1 MTLIK
6 YLENFGVKGVLMSRG
21 IIYVCSTAV
30 EGLIKIGRTNDF
42 QKRMKF
48 LEDNG
53 YKNVTGLKRQFAIEV
68 DNYEDIEQLLDDLF
82 AKSRV
87 GNSELFSLDLN
98 KIIQLLSS
106 FSGKQ
111 VYPTDETK
119 QEVFN
124 KATEIVYSKMIPEG
138 EYFLSR
144 KIKEINQ
151 TVKAQMVVENGKFI
165 LKKGS
170 IIAPYKEYKT
180 PSWITIR
187 KSMKLDNNGILLKD
201 VECSSPSMAAALV
214 VGQSANGW
222 TCWKNENNQS
232 IDIYRRSDIDE

>member
-1 MTLIK
+1 
-6 YLENFGVKGVLMSRG
+6 MSRG

-42 QKRMKF
+42 QKRMKL

-53 YKNVTGLKRQFAIEV
+53 YRNVTGLKRQFAIEV
-68 DNYEDIEQLLDDLF
+68 DNHEEIEQLLDDLF

-87 GNSELFSLDLN
+87 GNTELFSLDLN

-106 FSGKQ
+106 FAGKQ
-111 VYPTDETK
+111 VYPTNETK

-124 KATEIVYSKMIPEG
+124 NATEIIHSKMIPDG

-151 TVKAQMVVENGKFI
+151 IVKAQMVVENGKFI

-180 PSWITIR
+180 PSWITVR
-187 KSMKLDNNGILLKD
+187 KDMKLDNSGMLLKD
-201 VECSSPSMAAALV
+201 VECSSPSMAAAMV
-214 VGQSANGW
+214 VGRSANGW
-222 TCWKNENNQS
+222 KSWKNGNNQF
-232 IDIYRRSDIDE
+232 IDIYRKKDIDED

>member
-1 MTLIK
+1 
-6 YLENFGVKGVLMSRG
+6 MSRG

-42 QKRMKF
+42 QKRMKL

-53 YKNVTGLKRQFAIEV
+53 YRNVTGLKRQFAIEV
-68 DNYEDIEQLLDDLF
+68 DNHEEIEQLLDDLF

-87 GNSELFSLDLN
+87 GNTELFSLDLN

-106 FSGKQ
+106 FAGKQ
-111 VYPTDETK
+111 VYPTNETK

-124 KATEIVYSKMIPEG
+124 NATEIIHSKMIPDG

-151 TVKAQMVVENGKFI
+151 IVKAQMVVENGKFI

-170 IIAPYKEYKT
+170 NIAPYKEYKT
-180 PSWITIR
+180 PSWISAR
-187 KSMKLDNNGILLKD
+187 KDMRLDNDRILLKD

-222 TCWKNENNQS
+222 TSWKNTNNQL
-232 IDIYRRSDIDE
+232 INIYRQNDIDED

>member
-1 MTLIK
+1 
-6 YLENFGVKGVLMSRG
+6 MSRG

-42 QKRMKF
+42 QKRMKL

-53 YKNVTGLKRQFAIEV
+53 YRNVTGLKRQFAIEV
-68 DNYEDIEQLLDDLF
+68 DNHEEIEQLLDDLC

-87 GNSELFSLDLN
+87 KNTELFSLNLN

-106 FSGKQ
+106 FAGKQ
-111 VYPTDETK
+111 IYPTNETK
-119 QEVFN
+119 QEVFSN
-124 KATEIVYSKMIPEG
+124 VTEIIHSKMIPDG

-151 TVKAQMVVENGKFI
+151 IVKAQMVVENGKFI

-170 IIAPYKEYKT
+170 NIAPYKEYKT
-180 PSWITIR
+180 PSWISVR
-187 KSMKLDNNGILLKD
+187 KDMRLDNDRILLKD

-222 TCWKNENNQS
+222 TSWKNTNNQL
-232 IDIYRRSDIDE
+232 INIYRQNDIDED

>member
-1 MTLIK
+1 MAK
-6 YLENFGVKGVLMSRG
+6 G

-30 EGLIKIGRTNDF
+30 QGLIKIGKTKDF
-42 QKRMKF
+42 ETRMKT

-53 YKNVTGLKRQFAIEV
+53 YRNVAGLKRQFAIEL
-68 DNYEDIEQLLDDLF
+68 DNYEEIETLLDDLF

-87 GNSELFSLDLN
+87 GNTELFSLDVN

-111 VYPTDETK
+111 IYPIQETK
-119 QEVFN
+119 EEVFI
-124 KATEIVYSKMIPEG
+124 KVTETIQNQLIPNG
-138 EYFLSR
+138 NYTMTR
-144 KIKEINQ
+144 KIKEFNIK
-151 TVKAQMVVENGKFI
+151 VKALMVVDNSKFI

-170 IIAPYKEYKT
+170 KIAPYKNYHT
-180 PSWITIR
+180 PSWITTRSEMNI
-187 KSMKLDNNGILLKD
+187 DAEGILLED

-222 TCWKNENNQS
+222 TTWRDNSNQIIDKYRKNVNE
-232 IDIYRRSDIDE
+232 EE

>member
-1 MTLIK
+1 
-6 YLENFGVKGVLMSRG
+6 MSRG

-42 QKRMKF
+42 QKRMKL

-53 YKNVTGLKRQFAIEV
+53 YRNVTGLKRQFAIEV
-68 DNYEDIEQLLDDLF
+68 DNHEEIEQLLDDLF

-87 GNSELFSLDLN
+87 GNTELFSLDLN

-106 FSGKQ
+106 FAGKQ
-111 VYPTDETK
+111 VYPTNETK

-124 KATEIVYSKMIPEG
+124 NATEIIHSKMIPDG

-151 TVKAQMVVENGKFI
+151 IVKAQMVVENGKFI

-170 IIAPYKEYKT
+170 NIAPYKEYKT
-180 PSWITIR
+180 PSWISVR
-187 KSMKLDNNGILLKD
+187 KDMRLDNDRILLKD

-222 TCWKNENNQS
+222 TSWKNTNNQL
-232 IDIYRRSDIDE
+232 INIYRQNDINED

>member
-1 MTLIK
+1 
-6 YLENFGVKGVLMSRG
+6 MSRG

-42 QKRMKF
+42 QKRMKL

-53 YKNVTGLKRQFAIEV
+53 YRNVTGLKRQFAIEV
-68 DNYEDIEQLLDDLF
+68 DNHEEIEQLLDDLF

-87 GNSELFSLDLN
+87 GNTELFSLDLN

-106 FSGKQ
+106 FAGKQ
-111 VYPTDETK
+111 VYPTNETK

-124 KATEIVYSKMIPEG
+124 NATEIIHSKMIPDG

-151 TVKAQMVVENGKFI
+151 IVKAQMVVENGKFI

-170 IIAPYKEYKT
+170 NIAPYKEYKT
-180 PSWITIR
+180 PSWISVR
-187 KSMKLDNNGILLKD
+187 KDMRLDNDRILLKD

-214 VGQSANGW
+214 VGHAANGW
-222 TCWKNENNQS
+222 TSWKNANNQL
-232 IDIYRRSDIDE
+232 IDIYRQNDINEDL

>member
-1 MTLIK
+1 
-6 YLENFGVKGVLMSRG
+6 MSRG

-42 QKRMKF
+42 QKRMKL

-53 YKNVTGLKRQFAIEV
+53 YRNVTGLKRQFAIEV
-68 DNYEDIEQLLDDLF
+68 DNHEEIEQLLDDLF

-87 GNSELFSLDLN
+87 GNTELFSLDLN

-106 FSGKQ
+106 FAGKQ
-111 VYPTDETK
+111 VYPTNETK

-124 KATEIVYSKMIPEG
+124 NATEIIHSKMIPDG

-144 KIKEINQ
+144 KIKEVNQ
-151 TVKAQMVVENGKFI
+151 IVKAQMVVENGKFI

-170 IIAPYKEYKT
+170 NIAPYKEYKT
-180 PSWITIR
+180 PSWISVR
-187 KSMKLDNNGILLKD
+187 KDMRLDNDRILLKD

-222 TCWKNENNQS
+222 TSWKNTNNQL
-232 IDIYRRSDIDE
+232 INIYRQNDIDED

>member
-1 MTLIK
+1 
-6 YLENFGVKGVLMSRG
+6 MSRG

-42 QKRMKF
+42 QKRMKL

-53 YKNVTGLKRQFAIEV
+53 YRNVTGLKRQFAIEV
-68 DNYEDIEQLLDDLF
+68 DNHEEIEQLLDDLF

-87 GNSELFSLDLN
+87 GNTELFSLDLN

-106 FSGKQ
+106 FAGKQ
-111 VYPTDETK
+111 VYPTNETK

-124 KATEIVYSKMIPEG
+124 NATEIIHSKMIPDG

-151 TVKAQMVVENGKFI
+151 IVKAQMVVANGKFI

-170 IIAPYKEYKT
+170 NIAPYKEYKT
-180 PSWITIR
+180 PSWISVR
-187 KSMKLDNNGILLKD
+187 KDMRLDNDRILLKD

-222 TCWKNENNQS
+222 TSWKNTNNQL
-232 IDIYRRSDIDE
+232 INIYRQNDIDED

>member
-1 MTLIK
+1 
-6 YLENFGVKGVLMSRG
+6 MSRG

-42 QKRMKF
+42 QKRMKL

-53 YKNVTGLKRQFAIEV
+53 YRNVTGLKRQFAIEV
-68 DNYEDIEQLLDDLF
+68 DNHEEIEQLLDDLF

-87 GNSELFSLDLN
+87 GNTELFSLDLN

-106 FSGKQ
+106 FAGKQ
-111 VYPTDETK
+111 VYPANETK
-119 QEVFN
+119 QEIFN
-124 KATEIVYSKMIPEG
+124 KATEIVHSKMIPDG

-144 KIKEINQ
+144 KIKEVNKTI
-151 TVKAQMVVENGKFI
+151 KAKMVIENGKFI

-170 IIAPYKEYKT
+170 NIAPYKEYKT
-180 PSWITIR
+180 PSWIAVR
-187 KSMKLDNNGILLKD
+187 KDVKVGNDGNLLKD

-222 TCWKNENNQS
+222 TSWKNANNQL
-232 IDIYRRSDIDE
+232 IDIYRKSEIDED

>member
-1 MTLIK
+1 
-6 YLENFGVKGVLMSRG
+6 MSRG

-68 DNYEDIEQLLDDLF
+68 DNHEDIEQLLDDLF

-87 GNSELFSLDLN
+87 GNTELFSLDLN

-106 FSGKQ
+106 FAGKQ
-111 VYPTDETK
+111 VYPTNETK

-124 KATEIVYSKMIPEG
+124 NATEIIHSKMIPDG

-144 KIKEINQ
+144 KIKEVNQ
-151 TVKAQMVVENGKFI
+151 IVKAQMVVENGKFI

-170 IIAPYKEYKT
+170 NIAPYKEYKT
-180 PSWITIR
+180 PSWISVR
-187 KSMKLDNNGILLKD
+187 KDMRLDNDRILLKD

-222 TCWKNENNQS
+222 TSWKNTNNQL
-232 IDIYRRSDIDE
+232 INIYRQNDIDED

>member
-1 MTLIK
+1 
-6 YLENFGVKGVLMSRG
+6 MSRG
-21 IIYVCSTAV
+21 IIYVCSTTV

-42 QKRMKF
+42 QKRMKL

-53 YKNVTGLKRQFAIEV
+53 YRNVTGLKRQFAIEV
-68 DNYEDIEQLLDDLF
+68 DNHEEIEQLLDDLF

-87 GNSELFSLDLN
+87 GNTELFSLDLN

-106 FSGKQ
+106 FAGKQ
-111 VYPTDETK
+111 VYPTNETK

-124 KATEIVYSKMIPEG
+124 NATEIIHSKMIPDG

-151 TVKAQMVVENGKFI
+151 IVKAQMVVENGKFI

-170 IIAPYKEYKT
+170 NIAPYKEYKT
-180 PSWITIR
+180 PSWISVR
-187 KSMKLDNNGILLKD
+187 KDMRLDNDRILLKD

-222 TCWKNENNQS
+222 TSWKNTNNQL
-232 IDIYRRSDIDE
+232 INIYRQNDIDED

>member
-1 MTLIK
+1 
-6 YLENFGVKGVLMSRG
+6 MSRG

-42 QKRMKF
+42 QKRMKL

-53 YKNVTGLKRQFAIEV
+53 YRNVTGLKRQFAIEV
-68 DNYEDIEQLLDDLF
+68 DNHEEIEQLLDDLF

-87 GNSELFSLDLN
+87 GNTELFSLDLN

-106 FSGKQ
+106 FAGKQ
-111 VYPTDETK
+111 VYPTNETK
-119 QEVFN
+119 QEVFSN
-124 KATEIVYSKMIPEG
+124 VTEIIHSKMIPDG

-151 TVKAQMVVENGKFI
+151 TVKAQMFVENGKFI

-170 IIAPYKEYKT
+170 NIAPYKEYKT
-180 PSWITIR
+180 PSWISVR
-187 KSMKLDNNGILLKD
+187 KDMRLDNDRILLKD

-222 TCWKNENNQS
+222 TSWKNTNNQL
-232 IDIYRRSDIDE
+232 INIYRQNDIDED

>member
-82 AKSRV
+82 
-87 GNSELFSLDLN
+87 E
-98 KIIQLLSS
+98 
-106 FSGKQ
+106 
-111 VYPTDETK
+111 
-119 QEVFN
+119 
-124 KATEIVYSKMIPEG
+124 KAEWGIVNYSH
-138 EYFLSR
+138 
-144 KIKEINQ
+144 
-151 TVKAQMVVENGKFI
+151 
-165 LKKGS
+165 
-170 IIAPYKEYKT
+170 
-180 PSWITIR
+180 
-187 KSMKLDNNGILLKD
+187 
-201 VECSSPSMAAALV
+201 
-214 VGQSANGW
+214 
-222 TCWKNENNQS
+222 
-232 IDIYRRSDIDE
+232 